1 MTTLQLLVPPALRG
15 RVMGIWS
22 LTWFLSSAGGF
33 VAASLAELLGTPTAV
48 ALGASAVALFALVVL
63 FTSRE
68 LRRLPSRDEL
78 ARSGAARS

>member
-1 MTTLQLLVPPALRG
+1 
-15 RVMGIWS
+15 MGIWS